1 MQSAMPE
8 KEPSPYSPAA
18 TPEAA
23 PLYSAYALQ
32 ELELRVIDTAL
43 TLQQKSKTCT
53 AGAPQPVTVDKIDVS
68 AVILASARVSAYA

>member
-1 MQSAMPE
+1 MQSAMPQ

-18 TPEAA
+18 MREVAL
-23 PLYSAYALQ
+23 LYSVYALQ

-43 TLQQKSKTCT
+43 TVQQKSNTCT

-68 AVILASARVSAYA
+68 ALSAQP